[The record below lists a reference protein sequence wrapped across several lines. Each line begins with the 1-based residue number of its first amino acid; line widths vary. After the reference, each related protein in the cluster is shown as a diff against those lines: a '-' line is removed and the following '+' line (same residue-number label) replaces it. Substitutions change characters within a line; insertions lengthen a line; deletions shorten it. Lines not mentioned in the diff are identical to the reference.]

1 MSDPTGSTARP
12 DPTDHSGPSEPAG
25 PQRRSGLR
33 DPAAAARGLGA
44 GVLIL
49 ETVVLLLAIQ
59 PIRVLGGELS
69 GVAIAVVCGLALA
82 AVVLAGLMRRPWA
95 WHAGTA
101 LQVLVVAAGLL
112 HWSLAVV
119 GVIFGAVWLYAGHVR
134 RTILS

>member
-1 MSDPTGSTARP
+1 MSDAGDP
-12 DPTDHSGPSEPAG
+12 DQPVGPG
-25 PQRRSGLR
+25 PERRSGLR

-44 GVLIL
+44 GTLVL

-59 PIRVLGGELS
+59 PIRILGGGLS
-69 GVAIAVVCGLALA
+69 GAAVVAVCGLALA

-95 WHAGTA
+95 WRAGTA
-101 LQVLVVAAGLL
+101 LQLLVVAAGLL

-119 GVIFGAVWLYAGHVR
+119 GIIFGAVWLYAGHVR